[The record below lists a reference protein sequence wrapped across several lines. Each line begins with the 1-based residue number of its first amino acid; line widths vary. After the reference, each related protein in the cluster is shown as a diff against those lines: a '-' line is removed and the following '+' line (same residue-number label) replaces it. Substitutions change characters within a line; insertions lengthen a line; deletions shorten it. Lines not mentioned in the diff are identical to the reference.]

1 MRKLKGIT
9 INGEWL
15 GDNVLINANF
25 RAICN
30 LAPFVMQEFAKLVN
44 SIDKLDSAVAI
55 NSFYFPDNNTIDIE
69 FSNNSFSGLA
79 NLCFHLQH
87 GLPELVNRS
96 LTIYTDNPEK
106 EAEASE
112 ENLDKIPENQE
123 VEMANEYVEDIEKE
137 DDVYEIPSEETN
149 EYSNKVLTELEETEE
164 ATETTEFT
172 DAAETE
178 TAVSEENEKISDRDT
193 PVNTQN
199 AISMMVEDL
208 AAKSPA
214 LAPIQIQ
221 VIQTAPL
228 DTPKAEEIKQDLV
241 TQEEVMNET
250 ETEDKLTTAT
260 VTTAEAEAEAEAAT
274 AAAAEEEEEEEEE
287 VSESIANIE
296 IKNEEAELQNS
307 ENIDNFINK
316 KTEDNS
322 IEYTN
327 DEISSE
333 LELNSKPENCTDNT
347 TIEDNNEILE
357 KDNNENISLDAQLET
372 ELEVAQDENII
383 ENGIETK
390 EPEISEEQKEEI
402 QDCLSDF
409 YDSTPTPTIEQIEL
423 KGADNLAMQA
433 MLNEMFVLRD
443 ELNKLKNEKVTYE
456 DIFGKKEKMKNNIE
470 DEDAD
475 FRIMGSEERVNA
487 SILDEEL
494 FVAGDKLYKWGDTL
508 YLDE

>member
-15 GDNVLINANF
+15 GNNVVINANF

-55 NSFYFPDNNTIDIE
+55 NSFYFPDNNTVDIE
-69 FSNNSFSGLA
+69 FSNNNFSGLA

-96 LTIYTDNPEK
+96 LTIYTDESKNTEETEIK
-106 EAEASE
+106 DAEEISDEIFETDSE
-112 ENLDKIPENQE
+112 ETIENTDEILPELESIEEPLDT
-123 VEMANEYVEDIEKE
+123 IEKE
-137 DDVYEIPSEETN
+137 VTPSAEE
-149 EYSNKVLTELEETEE
+149 KET
-164 ATETTEFT
+164 
-172 DAAETE
+172 DL
-178 TAVSEENEKISDRDT
+178 DT
-193 PVNTQN
+193 QINTQD

-208 AAKSPA
+208 ATKAPA

-221 VIQTAPL
+221 VIQTTPL
-228 DTPKAEEIKQDLV
+228 DTPIVEKIAQEDCAA
-241 TQEEVMNET
+241 QEEVMNET
-250 ETEDKLTTAT
+250 ETEEELTT
-260 VTTAEAEAEAEAAT
+260 T
-274 AAAAEEEEEEEEE
+274 AAEQEE
-287 VSESIANIE
+287 VTEQIADIE
-296 IKNEEAELQNS
+296 TKNEDSELKDS
-307 ENIDNFINK
+307 DNIDNSINE
-316 KTEDNS
+316 KTEDTS
-322 IEYTN
+322 IEYTK
-327 DEISSE
+327 DETPSEIELNFEPENSSE
-333 LELNSKPENCTDNT
+333 NVI
-347 TIEDNNEILE
+347 IEDENKIAEP
-357 KDNNENISLDAQLET
+357 NENAEIFYNIGET
-372 ELEVAQDENII
+372 EVEEDENII
-383 ENGIETK
+383 ENEIETK

-409 YDSTPTPTIEQIEL
+409 YESTPSPTIEQIEL

-475 FRIMGSEERVNA
+475 FRIMGSEERINA

>member
-123 VEMANEYVEDIEKE
+123 VEMSNEYVEDIEKE

-172 DAAETE
+172 DATETE
-178 TAVSEENEKISDRDT
+178 TAVSEENEKISDKDT
-193 PVNTQN
+193 PVNTQD

-250 ETEDKLTTAT
+250 ETEAETEDKLTTAT
-260 VTTAEAEAEAEAAT
+260 VTTA
-274 AAAAEEEEEEEEE
+274 AEEEDKEDEEE

-333 LELNSKPENCTDNT
+333 FELNSKPENCTDNT

>member
-1 MRKLKGIT
+1 MKKLKGIT

-15 GDNVLINANF
+15 GDNVVINANF

-44 SIDKLDSAVAI
+44 SIEKLESAVTI
-55 NSFYFPDNNTIDIE
+55 NSFYFPDNNTVDIE
-69 FSNNSFSGLA
+69 FSNNNFSGLA
-79 NLCFHLQH
+79 NLCFHLQN

-96 LTIYTDNPEK
+96 LTVYTDESKNTEESEIK
-106 EAEASE
+106 DAEE
-112 ENLDKIPENQE
+112 ILDEISENQE
-123 VEMANEYVEDIEKE
+123 VETINECTKAWQEADEICETASEETIGNLDEILPEFEITEVPLDTIEKE
-137 DDVYEIPSEETN
+137 VTS
-149 EYSNKVLTELEETEE
+149 
-164 ATETTEFT
+164 
-172 DAAETE
+172 
-178 TAVSEENEKISDRDT
+178 SEENETILESKI
-193 PVNTQN
+193 NTQD

-208 AAKSPA
+208 TAKAPA

-221 VIQTAPL
+221 VVQA
-228 DTPKAEEIKQDLV
+228 
-241 TQEEVMNET
+241 TQEPLET
-250 ETEDKLTTAT
+250 QQTENVAQETDNQFVEQD
-260 VTTAEAEAEAEAAT
+260 EFSAAV
-274 AAAAEEEEEEEEE
+274 EEEA
-287 VSESIANIE
+287 SENIVDIDE
-296 IKNEEAELQNS
+296 IKNEDVELQKS
-307 ENIDNFINK
+307 DNIDNSINE
-316 KTEDNS
+316 KTENNS
-322 IEYTN
+322 IEYAK
-327 DEISSE
+327 DETPSE
-333 LELNSKPENCTDNT
+333 IELNSEPEN
-347 TIEDNNEILE
+347 
-357 KDNNENISLDAQLET
+357 NNENVLNEDENKIIEQNENTDISYNEDET
-372 ELEVAQDENII
+372 QVEEDKNII
-383 ENGIETK
+383 ENKNETK

-409 YDSTPTPTIEQIEL
+409 YESTPSPTIEQIEL
-423 KGADNLAMQA
+423 KGTDNLAMQA

>member
-149 EYSNKVLTELEETEE
+149 EYSNKVLTELEEKEE

-172 DAAETE
+172 DATETE
-178 TAVSEENEKISDRDT
+178 TAVSEENEKISDKDT
-193 PVNTQN
+193 PVNTQD

-250 ETEDKLTTAT
+250 ETEAETEDKLTTAT
-260 VTTAEAEAEAEAAT
+260 VTTAEA
-274 AAAAEEEEEEEEE
+274 AEEEDEEE

-333 LELNSKPENCTDNT
+333 FELNSKPENCTDNT
-347 TIEDNNEILE
+347 TIEDSNEILE
-357 KDNNENISLDAQLET
+357 KDNNEKISLDAQLET

-456 DIFGKKEKMKNNIE
+456 DIFGKKEKIKNNIE

>member
-15 GDNVLINANF
+15 GDNIIINANF

-30 LAPFVMQEFAKLVN
+30 LVPFVIQEFAKLVN
-44 SIDKLDSAVAI
+44 SIDKLDNAVAI
-55 NSFYFPDNNTIDIE
+55 NNFYFLDNNTVDIE
-69 FSNNSFSGLA
+69 FSNSNFSGLA

-96 LTIYTDNPEK
+96 LTIYTDEQKNTEETEIK
-106 EAEASE
+106 DAEE
-112 ENLDKIPENQE
+112 ILDEISENQE
-123 VEMANEYVEDIEKE
+123 VETINEYTETCQEANEICETASEETIENSDEILPELETTEEPLDTIEKE
-137 DDVYEIPSEETN
+137 VTS
-149 EYSNKVLTELEETEE
+149 
-164 ATETTEFT
+164 
-172 DAAETE
+172 
-178 TAVSEENEKISDRDT
+178 SEENETILESKIDKQD
-193 PVNTQN
+193 

-208 AAKSPA
+208 ATKAPA

-221 VIQTAPL
+221 VIQA
-228 DTPKAEEIKQDLV
+228 
-241 TQEEVMNET
+241 TQEPLEIPQTENVAQETDNEFV
-250 ETEDKLTTAT
+250 EQE
-260 VTTAEAEAEAEAAT
+260 EFS
-274 AAAAEEEEEEEEE
+274 AAAEEEET
-287 VSESIANIE
+287 SDNIVDIDE
-296 IKNEEAELQNS
+296 IKNEDVELQKS
-307 ENIDNFINK
+307 DNIDNSINE
-316 KTEDNS
+316 KTENNS
-322 IEYTN
+322 IEYAK
-327 DEISSE
+327 DETPSEIELNFEPENSSE
-333 LELNSKPENCTDNT
+333 NV
-347 TIEDNNEILE
+347 TIEDENKIIEQ
-357 KDNNENISLDAQLET
+357 NENTEISYNVDKT
-372 ELEVAQDENII
+372 EVEEDKNII
-383 ENGIETK
+383 ENKKETK

-409 YDSTPTPTIEQIEL
+409 YESTLSPTIEQIEL

-433 MLNEMFVLRD
+433 MLNEMFILRD

-475 FRIMGSEERVNA
+475 FRIMGSEERINA

>member
-1 MRKLKGIT
+1 MKKLKGIT

-15 GDNVLINANF
+15 GDNIIINANF

-55 NSFYFPDNNTIDIE
+55 NSFYFPDNNTVDIE
-69 FSNNSFSGLA
+69 FSTNSFSGLA

-87 GLPELVNRS
+87 GLPKLANRS
-96 LTIYTDNPEK
+96 LTIYTDNLEK

-123 VEMANEYVEDIEKE
+123 VEIANEYVEDIEKE
-137 DDVYEIPSEETN
+137 DNIYEIPSEETN
-149 EYSNKVLTELEETEE
+149 EYSNKVLTELEETED

-172 DAAETE
+172 DATETE
-178 TAVSEENEKISDRDT
+178 TTVSVENETISDKDT
-193 PVNTQN
+193 PVNTQD
-199 AISMMVEDL
+199 AVSMMVKDL

-228 DTPKAEEIKQDLV
+228 DTPKAEGIKQDLV
-241 TQEEVMNET
+241 TQEEVMNQT
-250 ETEDKLTTAT
+250 ETEYKLTTAT
-260 VTTAEAEAEAEAAT
+260 TTTTAT
-274 AAAAEEEEEEEEE
+274 AAATEEEEE

-307 ENIDNFINK
+307 ENIDNSINK

-322 IEYTN
+322 IEDIN

-333 LELNSKPENCTDNT
+333 LELNSKPENCTNNT
-347 TIEDNNEILE
+347 TIEDKNEILE
-357 KDNNENISLDAQLET
+357 KDNNENISLDTQLET

-390 EPEISEEQKEEI
+390 GPEISEEQKEEI
-402 QDCLSDF
+402 QDCLSEF
-409 YDSTPTPTIEQIEL
+409 YASTPTPTIEQIEL

-433 MLNEMFVLRD
+433 MLNEIFILRD

-475 FRIMGSEERVNA
+475 FRIMGSEERIYA

-508 YLDE
+508 YLDK

>member
-1 MRKLKGIT
+1 MKKLKGIT

-15 GDNVLINANF
+15 GDNIIINANF

-44 SIDKLDSAVAI
+44 SIDKLDNAVAI
-55 NSFYFPDNNTIDIE
+55 NNFYFPDNNTVDIE
-69 FSNNSFSGLA
+69 FSNSNFSGLA

-96 LTIYTDNPEK
+96 LTIYTDESKNTEESEIK
-106 EAEASE
+106 DAEE
-112 ENLDKIPENQE
+112 ILDEISENQE
-123 VEMANEYVEDIEKE
+123 VETINECTEAWQEADEICETASEETIGNLDEILPEFETTEVPLDTIEKE
-137 DDVYEIPSEETN
+137 ITS
-149 EYSNKVLTELEETEE
+149 
-164 ATETTEFT
+164 
-172 DAAETE
+172 
-178 TAVSEENEKISDRDT
+178 SEENETILESKIDT
-193 PVNTQN
+193 QDT
-199 AISMMVEDL
+199 ISMMVKDL
-208 AAKSPA
+208 TTETPA

-221 VIQTAPL
+221 VIQA
-228 DTPKAEEIKQDLV
+228 
-241 TQEEVMNET
+241 TQEPLETPQTENVAQEGGNEFV
-250 ETEDKLTTAT
+250 EQESFSA
-260 VTTAEAEAEAEAAT
+260 TTAEA
-274 AAAAEEEEEEEEE
+274 AAEEKEEEET
-287 VSESIANIE
+287 SDNIVDIDE
-296 IKNEEAELQNS
+296 IKNEDVELQKS
-307 ENIDNFINK
+307 DNIDNSINE

-322 IEYTN
+322 IEYAK
-327 DEISSE
+327 DETPSE
-333 LELNSKPENCTDNT
+333 IEFNFEPENNSKNVI
-347 TIEDNNEILE
+347 IEDENKIIEQ
-357 KDNNENISLDAQLET
+357 NENTDISYNVDET
-372 ELEVAQDENII
+372 EVEEDKNII
-383 ENGIETK
+383 ENKKETK

-409 YDSTPTPTIEQIEL
+409 YESTPSPTIEKIEL

-433 MLNEMFVLRD
+433 MLNEMFILRD

-475 FRIMGSEERVNA
+475 FRIMGSEERINA

>member
-15 GDNVLINANF
+15 GDNIIINANF

-30 LAPFVMQEFAKLVN
+30 LAPFVIQEFAKLVN
-44 SIDKLDSAVAI
+44 SIDKLDNAVAI
-55 NSFYFPDNNTIDIE
+55 NNFYFPDNNTVDIE
-69 FSNNSFSGLA
+69 FSNSNFSGLA

-96 LTIYTDNPEK
+96 LTIYTDEQKNT
-106 EAEASE
+106 E
-112 ENLDKIPENQE
+112 ETENKTVEEILDEISENQE
-123 VEMANEYVEDIEKE
+123 VETINECTETWQEANEICETASEETIRNSDEILPELETTEEPLDTIEKE
-137 DDVYEIPSEETN
+137 VTS
-149 EYSNKVLTELEETEE
+149 
-164 ATETTEFT
+164 
-172 DAAETE
+172 
-178 TAVSEENEKISDRDT
+178 SEENKTILESKIDT
-193 PVNTQN
+193 QD

-208 AAKSPA
+208 ATKAPA

-221 VIQTAPL
+221 VIQA
-228 DTPKAEEIKQDLV
+228 
-241 TQEEVMNET
+241 TQEPLEIPQTENVAQETDNEFV
-250 ETEDKLTTAT
+250 EQE
-260 VTTAEAEAEAEAAT
+260 EFS
-274 AAAAEEEEEEEEE
+274 AAAKEEEET
-287 VSESIANIE
+287 SDNIVDIDE
-296 IKNEEAELQNS
+296 IKNEDVELQKS
-307 ENIDNFINK
+307 DNIDNSINE
-316 KTEDNS
+316 KTENNS
-322 IEYTN
+322 KEYAKDKTQS
-327 DEISSE
+327 EI
-333 LELNSKPENCTDNT
+333 ELNSEPEN
-347 TIEDNNEILE
+347 
-357 KDNNENISLDAQLET
+357 NNENVIIEDENKIIEQNENTDISYNVDET
-372 ELEVAQDENII
+372 EVEEDKNII
-383 ENGIETK
+383 ENKKETK

-409 YDSTPTPTIEQIEL
+409 YESTPSPTIEQIEL

-433 MLNEMFVLRD
+433 MLNEMFILRD

-475 FRIMGSEERVNA
+475 FRIMGSEERINA

>member
-1 MRKLKGIT
+1 MKKLKGIT

-15 GDNVLINANF
+15 GDNIIINANF

-55 NSFYFPDNNTIDIE
+55 NSFYFPDNNTVDIE
-69 FSNNSFSGLA
+69 FSTNSFSGLA

-87 GLPELVNRS
+87 GLPKLANRS
-96 LTIYTDNPEK
+96 LTIYTDNLEK

-123 VEMANEYVEDIEKE
+123 VEIANEYVEDIEKE
-137 DDVYEIPSEETN
+137 DNIYEIPSEETN
-149 EYSNKVLTELEETEE
+149 EYSNKVLTELEKTED

-172 DAAETE
+172 DATETE
-178 TAVSEENEKISDRDT
+178 TTVSVENETISDKDT
-193 PVNTQN
+193 PVNTQD
-199 AISMMVEDL
+199 AVSMMVKDL
-208 AAKSPA
+208 AAKSPS
-214 LAPIQIQ
+214 LAPKQIQ

-250 ETEDKLTTAT
+250 ETEDKLTTA
-260 VTTAEAEAEAEAAT
+260 AT
-274 AAAAEEEEEEEEE
+274 EEE

-307 ENIDNFINK
+307 ENIDNSINK

-322 IEYTN
+322 IEDTN

-333 LELNSKPENCTDNT
+333 LELNSKPENCTNNA
-347 TIEDNNEILE
+347 TIEDKNEILE
-357 KDNNENISLDAQLET
+357 KDNNENISLDTQLET

-390 EPEISEEQKEEI
+390 GPEISEEQKEEI
-402 QDCLSDF
+402 QDCLSEF
-409 YDSTPTPTIEQIEL
+409 YASTPSPTIEQIEL

-433 MLNEMFVLRD
+433 MLNEMFILRD

>member
-123 VEMANEYVEDIEKE
+123 AEMANEYVEDIEIE
-137 DDVYEIPSEETN
+137 EDVYEIPTEETN

-172 DAAETE
+172 DATETE
-178 TAVSEENEKISDRDT
+178 TTVSEENEKISDKDT
-193 PVNTQN
+193 PVNTQD

-250 ETEDKLTTAT
+250 ETETEAETEDKLTTAT
-260 VTTAEAEAEAEAAT
+260 VTTAEA
-274 AAAAEEEEEEEEE
+274 AAEEEEEEDDDEEE

-333 LELNSKPENCTDNT
+333 FKLNSKPENCTDNT

-409 YDSTPTPTIEQIEL
+409 YESTPNPPIEKIEL
-423 KGADNLAMQA
+423 KDADNLAMQA

-470 DEDAD
+470 NEDAD

>member
-1 MRKLKGIT
+1 MRKLKGII

-15 GDNVLINANF
+15 GDNVVINANF

-55 NSFYFPDNNTIDIE
+55 NSFYFPDNNTVDIE
-69 FSNNSFSGLA
+69 FSNNNFSGLA

-96 LTIYTDNPEK
+96 LTIYTDEPKNTEETEIKDTEEILDEISEDQEVETLNEYTEALQEADEICETDSEGTIEHSDEILPELEATTEQSETIEK
-106 EAEASE
+106 EATS
-112 ENLDKIPENQE
+112 I
-123 VEMANEYVEDIEKE
+123 
-137 DDVYEIPSEETN
+137 
-149 EYSNKVLTELEETEE
+149 
-164 ATETTEFT
+164 
-172 DAAETE
+172 
-178 TAVSEENEKISDRDT
+178 EENETILDSKIDKQD
-193 PVNTQN
+193 

-208 AAKSPA
+208 AAKAPA

-221 VIQTAPL
+221 VIQATPL
-228 DTPKAEEIKQDLV
+228 DTPKVEKIVPEDCA
-241 TQEEVMNET
+241 TQEKVINET
-250 ETEDKLTTAT
+250 ETEEDLTTAT
-260 VTTAEAEAEAEAAT
+260 
-274 AAAAEEEEEEEEE
+274 AAAEQEE
-287 VSESIANIE
+287 VSEQIADIE
-296 IKNEEAELQNS
+296 TKNEISELQDS
-307 ENIDNFINK
+307 DNIDNSINK

-322 IEYTN
+322 IEYSK
-327 DEISSE
+327 DETTSE
-333 LELNSKPENCTDNT
+333 IKLNFEPENCSKNVI
-347 TIEDNNEILE
+347 IEDENKIVEQ
-357 KDNNENISLDAQLET
+357 NENAKISYNTGET
-372 ELEVAQDENII
+372 DVEEDENII
-383 ENGIETK
+383 ENEIVTK

-409 YDSTPTPTIEQIEL
+409 YESTPSPTIEQIEL

-475 FRIMGSEERVNA
+475 FRIMGSEERINA

>member
-1 MRKLKGIT
+1 MRNLKGIT

-15 GDNVLINANF
+15 GDNIIINANF

-30 LAPFVMQEFAKLVN
+30 LAPFVIQEFAKLVN
-44 SIDKLDSAVAI
+44 SIDKLDNAVAI
-55 NSFYFPDNNTIDIE
+55 NNFYFPDNNTVDIE
-69 FSNNSFSGLA
+69 FSNSNFSGLA

-96 LTIYTDNPEK
+96 LTIYTDEQKNTEETENK
-106 EAEASE
+106 TAEEILDEISENQKVETINECTEAWQEANEICETASE
-112 ENLDKIPENQE
+112 ETIRNSDEILPELETTEEPLDT
-123 VEMANEYVEDIEKE
+123 IEKE
-137 DDVYEIPSEETN
+137 VTS
-149 EYSNKVLTELEETEE
+149 
-164 ATETTEFT
+164 
-172 DAAETE
+172 
-178 TAVSEENEKISDRDT
+178 SEENKTILESKIDT
-193 PVNTQN
+193 QD

-208 AAKSPA
+208 ATKAPA
-214 LAPIQIQ
+214 LSPIQIQ
-221 VIQTAPL
+221 VIQA
-228 DTPKAEEIKQDLV
+228 
-241 TQEEVMNET
+241 TQEPLETPQTENVAQEADNEFV
-250 ETEDKLTTAT
+250 EQE
-260 VTTAEAEAEAEAAT
+260 EFS
-274 AAAAEEEEEEEEE
+274 AAAEEET
-287 VSESIANIE
+287 SDNIVDIDE
-296 IKNEEAELQNS
+296 IKNEDVELQKS
-307 ENIDNFINK
+307 DNIDNSINE
-316 KTEDNS
+316 KTENNS
-322 IEYTN
+322 IEYAK
-327 DEISSE
+327 DETPSEIELNFEPENSSE
-333 LELNSKPENCTDNT
+333 NVI
-347 TIEDNNEILE
+347 IEDENKIIEQ
-357 KDNNENISLDAQLET
+357 NENTDISYNVDET
-372 ELEVAQDENII
+372 EVEEDKNII
-383 ENGIETK
+383 ENKKETK

-475 FRIMGSEERVNA
+475 FRIMGSEERINA

>member
-1 MRKLKGIT
+1 MKKLKGIT

-15 GDNVLINANF
+15 GDNIIINANF

-44 SIDKLDSAVAI
+44 SIDKLDNAVAI
-55 NSFYFPDNNTIDIE
+55 NNFYFPDNNTVDIE
-69 FSNNSFSGLA
+69 FSNSNFSGLA

-96 LTIYTDNPEK
+96 LTIYTDESKNTEESEIK
-106 EAEASE
+106 DAEE
-112 ENLDKIPENQE
+112 ILDEISENQE
-123 VEMANEYVEDIEKE
+123 VETINECTKAWQEADESCETASEETIGNLDEILPEFETTEVPLDTIEKE
-137 DDVYEIPSEETN
+137 VTS
-149 EYSNKVLTELEETEE
+149 
-164 ATETTEFT
+164 
-172 DAAETE
+172 
-178 TAVSEENEKISDRDT
+178 SEENETILESKIDT
-193 PVNTQN
+193 QDK
-199 AISMMVEDL
+199 ISMMVKDL
-208 AAKSPA
+208 TTETPA

-221 VIQTAPL
+221 VIQA
-228 DTPKAEEIKQDLV
+228 
-241 TQEEVMNET
+241 TQEPLEIPQT
-250 ETEDKLTTAT
+250 ENVAQEIDNQF
-260 VTTAEAEAEAEAAT
+260 VEQDEFSAAV
-274 AAAAEEEEEEEEE
+274 EEET
-287 VSESIANIE
+287 SDNIVDIDE
-296 IKNEEAELQNS
+296 IKNEDVELQKS
-307 ENIDNFINK
+307 DNIDNSINE

-322 IEYTN
+322 IEYAK
-327 DEISSE
+327 DETPSEIEFNFEPENSSE
-333 LELNSKPENCTDNT
+333 NVI
-347 TIEDNNEILE
+347 IEDENKIIEQ
-357 KDNNENISLDAQLET
+357 NENTDISYKVDET
-372 ELEVAQDENII
+372 QVEEDKNII
-383 ENGIETK
+383 ENKKETK

-409 YDSTPTPTIEQIEL
+409 YESTPSPTIEKIEL
-423 KGADNLAMQA
+423 KDADNLAMQA

-475 FRIMGSEERVNA
+475 FRIMGSEERINA

>member
-172 DAAETE
+172 DATETE
-178 TAVSEENEKISDRDT
+178 TTVSEENEKISDKDT
-193 PVNTQN
+193 PVNTQD

-250 ETEDKLTTAT
+250 ETEAETEDKLTTAT
-260 VTTAEAEAEAEAAT
+260 VTTAEA
-274 AAAAEEEEEEEEE
+274 AEEEDEEE

-333 LELNSKPENCTDNT
+333 FELNSKPENCTDNT
-347 TIEDNNEILE
+347 TIEDSNEILE
-357 KDNNENISLDAQLET
+357 KDNNEKISLDAQLET

-456 DIFGKKEKMKNNIE
+456 DIFGKKEKIKNNIE

>member
-15 GDNVLINANF
+15 GDKVLINANF

-178 TAVSEENEKISDRDT
+178 TAMSEENEKISDRDT

-274 AAAAEEEEEEEEE
+274 AAAAEEEEE

-333 LELNSKPENCTDNT
+333 FELNSKPENRTDNT

>member
-250 ETEDKLTTAT
+250 ETEAETEDKLTTAT
-260 VTTAEAEAEAEAAT
+260 VTTAEA
-274 AAAAEEEEEEEEE
+274 AEEDDEEE

-357 KDNNENISLDAQLET
+357 KDNNKNISLDAQLET